1 MTEPTPEHSP
11 ELDAEPAPALSSD
24 DLEALDDILDELRVR
39 LDETPQW
46 EFCDGFLTAL
56 VCSRRAIPPVEYL
69 PMLLGDGEVMELAP
83 GEPLPLLPMF
93 ADADQQAR
101 FLALWQRRWD
111 EVTLAL
117 DTPVEAL
124 DDPRTL
130 EPEVMD
136 VRGALL
142 ALPEAER
149 PTIEDGEV
157 PSFAQVWA
165 LGFMFAVENWPED
178 WAPPREREHAQWL
191 DDALDSIVALTED
204 DTGKPAVN
212 MYSED
217 GMPSLSENRVELFGE
232 AIWAVYDLRQL
243 WKSLG
248 PRVETVRKAPE
259 PGRNDPCWCGSG
271 KKFKKCH
278 GA

>member
-1 MTEPTPEHSP
+1 MTDSTTDEGAEH
-11 ELDAEPAPALSSD
+11 APALSTD
-24 DLEALDDILDELRVR
+24 DLEALDDILDEMRAR

-56 VCSRRAIPPVEYL
+56 VCSRRDIPPGEYL
-69 PMLLGDGEVMELAP
+69 PMLLGDGEPVHWPADAP
-83 GEPLPLLPMF
+83 LRRLHMF
-93 ADADQQAR
+93 ADMAQQER
-101 FLALWQRRWD
+101 FLELWQRRFN
-111 EVTLAL
+111 EVAQAL
-117 DTPVEAL
+117 DTRVEAL

-142 ALPEAER
+142 ALPEADR
-149 PTIEDGEV
+149 PAIEDGEV

-204 DTGKPAVN
+204 DAGKPAVN

-217 GMPSLSENRVELFGE
+217 GTPSVSEARVELFGE

-248 PRVETVRKAPE
+248 PRVETVRKAAE
-259 PGRNDPCWCGSG
+259 PGRNDPCHCGSG
-271 KKFKKCH
+271 KKFKKCC

>member
-1 MTEPTPEHSP
+1 MTQATPEPGAHRT
-11 ELDAEPAPALSSD
+11 PALAPE
-24 DLEALDDILDELRVR
+24 DLEALDDLLDELRTR

-56 VCSRRAIPPVEYL
+56 VCSRRAIPPAEYL
-69 PMLLGDGEVMELAP
+69 SMLLGDGENIEVP
-83 GEPLPLLPMF
+83 DGETLPLLPMF
-93 ADADQQAR
+93 SGAEQQAR

-142 ALPEAER
+142 ALPEADR
-149 PTIEDGEV
+149 PPLDDEEI

-204 DTGKPAVN
+204 DTAQATIN

-217 GMPSLSENRVELFGE
+217 GAPSVSETRVELFGE

-271 KKFKKCH
+271 KKYKKCH

>member
-1 MTEPTPEHSP
+1 MTEATPEPSAHRT
-11 ELDAEPAPALSSD
+11 PALAPE
-24 DLEALDDILDELRVR
+24 DLEALDDLLDELRTR

-56 VCSRRAIPPVEYL
+56 VCSRRAIPQAEYL
-69 PMLLGDGEVMELAP
+69 SMLLGDGENIDLPEGDALA
-83 GEPLPLLPMF
+83 LLPMF
-93 ADADQQAR
+93 ADAEQQAR

-124 DDPRTL
+124 DDPRIL

-142 ALPEAER
+142 ALPEADR
-149 PTIEDGEV
+149 PPLDDEEI

-204 DTGKPAVN
+204 DTAQASIN
-212 MYSED
+212 MYAED
-217 GMPSLSENRVELFGE
+217 GAPSVSEHRVELFGE

>member
-1 MTEPTPEHSP
+1 MTEATPEPSAHRT
-11 ELDAEPAPALSSD
+11 PALAPE
-24 DLEALDDILDELRVR
+24 DLEALDDLLDELRTR

-56 VCSRRAIPPVEYL
+56 VCSRRAIPQAEYL
-69 PMLLGDGEVMELAP
+69 SMLLGDGENIDLPEGDA
-83 GEPLPLLPMF
+83 LPLLPMF
-93 ADADQQAR
+93 ADAEQQAR

-142 ALPEAER
+142 ALPEADR
-149 PTIEDGEV
+149 PPLDDEEI

-204 DTGKPAVN
+204 DTAQASIN

-217 GMPSLSENRVELFGE
+217 GAPSVSETRVELFGE

>member
-1 MTEPTPEHSP
+1 MTETTP
-11 ELDAEPAPALSSD
+11 DAGAQAVPALSPD
-24 DLEALDDILDELRVR
+24 DLDALDDILDELRAR

-56 VCSRRAIPPVEYL
+56 VCGRRAIPPGEYL
-69 PMLLGDGEVMELAP
+69 PMLLGDGESLDLPE

-111 EVTLAL
+111 EVVQAL

-136 VRGALL
+136 VRGALE

-149 PTIEDGEV
+149 PAMEEGEV

-178 WAPPREREHAQWL
+178 WAPPREREHARWL
-191 DDALDSIVALTED
+191 DEALDAIVALTED
-204 DTGKPAVN
+204 DTGAPAVN
-212 MYSED
+212 MFAEEGAPSVSEH
-217 GMPSLSENRVELFGE
+217 RVELFGE

-248 PRVETVRKAPE
+248 PRVETLRKAPE